1 VLDGQVMSAP
11 VIRDRIGARGQIDLG
26 ASPLEEARDLALV
39 LRAGALPARLEIVEE
54 RTVGP
59 SLGQDSV
66 DQAKLAGYVGIGLVV
81 LIMIGYYR
89 VAGFLSILALGVYT
103 ILVLGGLSGLN
114 ATLTLPGL
122 AGIILSVGMAVDANV
137 LIFERIREELAAG
150 RSNRAAMEEGFGK
163 ALSAIVDSNLST
175 LITALVLFQIGTGPV
190 RGFAVTL
197 SIGVVAS
204 FFSAI
209 FVTRTFFVLYLSRMK
224 ASDPISI

>member
-1 VLDGQVMSAP
+1 MDQEKV
-11 VIRDRIGARGQIDLG
+11 
-26 ASPLEEARDLALV
+26 
-39 LRAGALPARLEIVEE
+39 AGW
-54 RTVGP
+54 
-59 SLGQDSV
+59 
-66 DQAKLAGYVGIGLVV
+66 VGIGLVV
-81 LIMIGYYR
+81 LIMIGYYH
-89 VAGFLSILALGVYT
+89 VAGFLSILALGIYT
-103 ILVLGGLSGLN
+103 ILVLGSLAGLN

-150 RSNRAAMEEGFGK
+150 RSNRMAMEEGFHK

-175 LITALVLFQIGTGPV
+175 LITALVLYQIGTGAV

-204 FFSAI
+204 FFSAV
-209 FVTRTFFVLYLSRMK
+209 FVTRTFFVVYLSRMK